1 MNKVNNIQGLSY
13 VNPEGIVPF
22 ENNPFEVRDDEEMKR
37 LIESIKEY
45 GRVLHTDVQTRLHW
59 DKKGDRMEKNAWRLQ
74 LYW

>member
-22 ENNPFEVRDDEEMKR
+22 ENNPFEVRDDEEMKS

-45 GRVLHTDVQTRLHW
+45 TTSDYFSAERYFHGGV
-59 DKKGDRMEKNAWRLQ
+59 GDSYFQSPNFFLLA
-74 LYW
+74 